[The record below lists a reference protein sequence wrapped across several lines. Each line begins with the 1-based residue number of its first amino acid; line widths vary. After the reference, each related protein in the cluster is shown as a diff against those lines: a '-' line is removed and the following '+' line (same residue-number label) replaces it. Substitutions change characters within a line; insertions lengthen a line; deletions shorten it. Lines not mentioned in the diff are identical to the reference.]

1 MSKEYPHD
9 AAPMIIEYD
18 DAGISR
24 VLVHIEALDDYCD
37 VTHWLMD
44 LKSVRVASK
53 NKTPEEKLTLE
64 AWKLYQKALV
74 SDASEGPKDRFVK
87 PDEAI

>member
-1 MSKEYPHD
+1 MSKEYPND

-18 DAGISR
+18 DAGISK
-24 VLVHIEALDDYCD
+24 VSVHIEALDDYCD

-53 NKTPEEKLTLE
+53 NKTPEEKLTLQ
-64 AWKLYQKALV
+64 AWKLYQKALEH
-74 SDASEGPKDRFVK
+74 DATLGEKDRFVK
-87 PDEAI
+87 PSEAI